1 MRTTLTL
8 EPDVAEKLK
17 RTIQKRKQPLKTVI
31 NDLLRSALKAPPEPP
46 RKPFVVKPFNMGGYM
61 PGIDRNKLNS
71 LVDELEIEEF
81 LRKQARDRS

>member
-17 RTIQKRKQPLKTVI
+17 RAVRQRKQPMKAVV
-31 NDLLRSALKAPPEPP
+31 NDLLRSALRAAPESPRPP
-46 RKPFVVKPFNMGGYM
+46 VVVKPIASGGFA
-61 PGIDRNKLNS
+61 PGVDPNKLNS
-71 LVDELEIEEF
+71 LIDDLEIEEF

>member
-17 RTIQKRKQPLKTVI
+17 RAVRQRKLPLKTVV
-31 NDLLRSALKAPPEPP
+31 NDLLRAALAKPPAPPP
-46 RKPFVVKPFNMGGYM
+46 KPFVVKPFDMGGYA
-61 PGIDRNKLNS
+61 PGIDRTKLGQ
-71 LVDELEIEEF
+71 LLDDLEIEEF